1 MTHLLYFLIAIEAGL
16 IGFKFYSNIIGV
28 WRA

>member
-1 MTHLLYFLIAIEAGL
+1 MTNLLYFLVAVEAGL
-16 IGFKFYSNIIGV
+16 IGFKLYSNIIGV